1 MALKFCTNS
10 EPNAAIGPA
19 VRPAVRIDNSL
30 RCTRALQPARYDSRV
45 RQHQGAQ
52 ISDGHDCTPRCCVM
66 SGPSGA
72 APLLKTS
79 SMHRTAL
86 FRRGRGL
93 LGGLRRAPP
102 GVPASSAGSSD
113 FHTEQHKLLAGLNYQ
128 TKFQHNFAG
137 NPEEY
142 ESDLVKGC
150 KVVGVGRAYRG
161 KRCAR
166 DWRTVP
172 GNCQHCAVLED
183 AVGRVSACIYV
194 PCCDCRTGDLACSPA
209 AQDGGWAGPAPAP
222 LRHSGAAWQRNSWQA
237 APNLQPARA
246 RVSSPPFTQPC
257 PSCDG
262 AQGWADKN
270 SLKLR
275 RRCRLV
281 WEKGH
286 PHSVLIVKKPG
297 DMAASHKLKEIASW
311 WVMWV
316 GGWVVVLWVWVG
328 AWGWGGRVGV
338 GQGAATWRPCKLVG
352 AMGGNYLGALP
363 AGGWVPGCLGR
374 AYELGQVVRG
384 GLIIIGGPG
393 GGSNNVLAMKYVA

>member
-1 MALKFCTNS
+1 MQAARLSTSKARMDPPAASLLGLALSRPGLKKVGVELRGGWQTDRQPALALPSLHHSWTAPLPGSHQMCVIRGGLWWLEPVGRLKFCTKCSNL
-10 EPNAAIGPA
+10 GGHA

-30 RCTRALQPARYDSRV
+30 RCTRALPPARYDSRV

-150 KVVGVGRAYRG
+150 KVVSDGRAYRD

-166 DWRTVP
+166 GWRTVP

-194 PCCDCRTGDLACSPA
+194 PCCDCRQHRRPGMQPGSPGRGLSRPCPGATSPQRCRVA
-209 AQDGGWAGPAPAP
+209 AQHLASCAKSSTRPC
-222 LRHSGAAWQRNSWQA
+222 
-237 APNLQPARA
+237 A
-246 RVSSPPFTQPC
+246 RV
-257 PSCDG
+257 
-262 AQGWADKN
+262 
-270 SLKLR
+270 
-275 RRCRLV
+275 
-281 WEKGH
+281 
-286 PHSVLIVKKPG
+286 
-297 DMAASHKLKEIASW
+297 
-311 WVMWV
+311 
-316 GGWVVVLWVWVG
+316 
-328 AWGWGGRVGV
+328 
-338 GQGAATWRPCKLVG
+338 
-352 AMGGNYLGALP
+352 LP
-363 AGGWVPGCLGR
+363 ALHSTVPF
-374 AYELGQVVRG
+374 
-384 GLIIIGGPG
+384 
-393 GGSNNVLAMKYVA
+393 M